1 MTSTANDDP
10 VRGQAVDWL
19 MQLKAAP
26 DDAALHARLE
36 RWLAESDNHR
46 RAYESVERMWR
57 VAGGLPG
64 AESLPAPERMTF
76 ASGQRSAWSRRWIV
90 GAGLALAACLLLLFL
105 PTMQL
110 RLEADHLTGT
120 AELRDVVLEDGS
132 TVRLDAVSAVAVH
145 YEATRREVRLLSGQ
159 AFFEV
164 VPKADRPFVVTAG
177 DVTATATGTA
187 FAVRAWDAAV
197 TVAVQSGV
205 VEVTVARDKGPAEVL
220 TRGQMLSVARGDRRA
235 VRGDVSP
242 DDVAAWRER
251 RLVVDG
257 ATLAD
262 VVEEL
267 GRHNPGAIVLRDSA
281 LAERRVTGVFD
292 LRQPIEA
299 LEAVARTQRGS
310 ITRITP
316 YLVIVSGP

>member
-64 AESLPAPERMTF
+64 AESLPAPERTTF
-76 ASGQRSAWSRRWIV
+76 ASGQRSARSRRWIV
-90 GAGLALAACLLLLFL
+90 GAGLGARRLPSAAV
-105 PTMQL
+105 P
-110 RLEADHLTGT
+110 ADDAVAARGRYLTGT

-164 VPKADRPFVVTAG
+164 VPKADRPS
-177 DVTATATGTA
+177 
-187 FAVRAWDAAV
+187 W
-197 TVAVQSGV
+197 
-205 VEVTVARDKGPAEVL
+205 
-220 TRGQMLSVARGDRRA
+220 
-235 VRGDVSP
+235 
-242 DDVAAWRER
+242 
-251 RLVVDG
+251 
-257 ATLAD
+257 
-262 VVEEL
+262 
-267 GRHNPGAIVLRDSA
+267 
-281 LAERRVTGVFD
+281 
-292 LRQPIEA
+292 
-299 LEAVARTQRGS
+299 
-310 ITRITP
+310 
-316 YLVIVSGP
+316 